1 MKKKSFVI
9 SKDKLKSFNA
19 KSFKLNTF
27 VKKIFNLIFC
37 LIYKKNKIFIEK
49 AVFRIKDNLK
59 INTLLNQI
67 PTCFYDIF
75 EGGFGN
81 KILYKNKKKDLRLR
95 KKINLQISNRDEF
108 VRFIDENI
116 REDIPICFIEDL
128 TNFKIYK
135 NDKIK
140 PKVILSSY
148 YHYFKY

>member
-1 MKKKSFVI
+1 MK
-9 SKDKLKSFNA
+9 
-19 KSFKLNTF
+19 
-27 VKKIFNLIFC
+27 
-37 LIYKKNKIFIEK
+37 K

-116 REDIPICFIEDL
+116 REDIPICFIEGFKEILKYTKMIKLNQKLYFHLIITIL
-128 TNFKIYK
+128 T
-135 NDKIK
+135 
-140 PKVILSSY
+140 SY
-148 YHYFKY
+148 LKFGVLHY